1 MAETTSDSFAAAA
14 AMTSERFSDGY
25 SWPEC
30 PRWHDGAL
38 HLTDMYNHR
47 LLRLD
52 ENGEP
57 TVVVDGSLREPSNGT
72 EVVFGGFGWL
82 PDGRIVV
89 NSMHE
94 RLVLVWDGTEL
105 TEHADL
111 GGLAAGPIND
121 MVVDPDGRAYITQLG
136 FELFRGE
143 DARPSPLLVV
153 DPDGTARSLDE
164 LGEFACANGIAIS
177 PDGRS
182 VVTVEAFGTTVH
194 AFDRAADGTLS
205 RRHVFGALPEPGD
218 GMCLDGEGAAWL
230 ASPAGGFVARML
242 DGGRI
247 TDVVLFDTAEVLP
260 VACVLGGVD
269 RRCLFVAGGLEVFD
283 QEKSRSEAKGSIW
296 TARVATGGGQARP

>member
-1 MAETTSDSFAAAA
+1 MTETTSDPFATAAVA
-14 AMTSERFSDGY
+14 TSERFSSGY

-52 ENGEP
+52 EAGAPE
-57 TVVVDGSLREPSNGT
+57 VVIDGSQRESRNGA
-72 EVVFGGFGWL
+72 EVIFGGFGWF

-94 RLVLVWDGTEL
+94 RLVLAWDGNEL

-111 GGLAAGPIND
+111 SGLATGPIND
-121 MVVDPDGRAYITQLG
+121 MVVDTDGRCYITQLG

-153 DPDGTARSLDE
+153 EPDGSARVLAE
-164 LGEFACANGIAIS
+164 LGEFQCANGIAIS
-177 PDGRS
+177 PDGAS

-194 AFDRAADGTLS
+194 AFDRDSEGSLS
-205 RRHVFGALPEPGD
+205 RPHAFGELPAPGD

-230 ASPAGGFVARML
+230 CSPAGGFVARML
-242 DGGRI
+242 DGGTL
-247 TDVVLFDTAEVLP
+247 TDVVRFDRTEVIP
-260 VACVLGGVD
+260 VACVLGGAD
-269 RRCLFVAGGLEVFD
+269 RKTLYVAGGVEVFD
-283 QEKSRSEAKGSIW
+283 WEKSRREAKGSIW
-296 TARVATGGGQARP
+296 TASVDTGGGQARP